1 MPGLR
6 SAGEA
11 LDLFVVVIVAWVISL
26 ACLPFVFILISQKH
40 NRIVNIK
47 WRLFKANK
55 IILSRTLVV
64 EKKPRRTALPR
75 RSKRYIK
82 GPKKNTSKKQ
92 NICSPR
98 YQIAPQQMQ
107 HKTTLHASR
116 TWDEKVAHNN
126 KVAFMPVV

>member
-11 LDLFVVVIVAWVISL
+11 LDLFVVVIVAWVILL
-26 ACLPFVFILISQKH
+26 ACLSFVFILISQKH

-47 WRLFKANK
+47 WRLFKADK

-64 EKKPRRTALPR
+64 EEKPRRTALPE

-92 NICSPR
+92 NI
-98 YQIAPQQMQ
+98 
-107 HKTTLHASR
+107 
-116 TWDEKVAHNN
+116 
-126 KVAFMPVV
+126 